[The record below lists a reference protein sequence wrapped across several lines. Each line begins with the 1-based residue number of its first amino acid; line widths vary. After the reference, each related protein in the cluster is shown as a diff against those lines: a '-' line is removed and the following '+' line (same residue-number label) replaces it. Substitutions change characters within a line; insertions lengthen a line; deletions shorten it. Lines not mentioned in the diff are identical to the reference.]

1 MDSFSLSLPTSL
13 DEAIARLPED
23 VFDSSVQLMAGGQDL
38 LTELKGYLTAPD
50 EVVSLGGVP
59 GLDSIQPHTNGTI
72 AIGAL
77 VTLDALEADGALP
90 PALRAIVE
98 AASSIASPQ
107 IRSVGTVGGNLNQRP
122 RCWYYR
128 HEAAPCL
135 KKGGAVCFAKDGKNK
150 YNAIFGGGPSY
161 IVHPS
166 DLAPAL
172 VALNADVL
180 LTGPGGQRRMSL
192 EDYYYLPREGPVAF
206 ETRRAANEVLTS
218 VEVPVASPTTSS
230 TYLKFKERSSYD
242 WALSSVAMA
251 LDMEKGVVRSASIV
265 LGGVA
270 PKPWRARAA
279 EALLV
284 GKRMDEVDELA
295 VAKAALE
302 GAEPLSDNAY
312 KVPLTEGLVRRAFR
326 SLS

>member
-1 MDSFSLSLPTSL
+1 MDSFSLSFPTSL
-13 DEAIARLPED
+13 DDAIARLPED
-23 VFDSSVQLMAGGQDL
+23 VFDGSVQLMAGGQDL
-38 LTELKGYLTAPD
+38 LTELKAHLKAPD
-50 EVVSLGGVP
+50 EVVSLAGLP
-59 GLDSIQPHTNGTI
+59 GLDRIQPHTNGTI

-90 PALRAIVE
+90 PAMQALAE
-98 AASSIASPQ
+98 AARSIASPQ

-172 VALNADVL
+172 VALNASVL
-180 LTGPGGQRRMSL
+180 LSGPDGERRMQL

-206 ETRRAANEVLTS
+206 ETRRRANEVLTS
-218 VEVPVASPTTSS
+218 VEIPVASPTTSS
-230 TYLKFKERSSYD
+230 TYVKFKERSSYD
-242 WALSSVAMA
+242 WALSSVALA
-251 LDMEKGVVRSASIV
+251 LDVDKGTVRSASLV

-270 PKPWRARAA
+270 PKPWRAAAA

-284 GKRMDEVDELA
+284 GARLADVDDAA
-295 VAKAALE
+295 VARAALR

-312 KVPLTEGLVRRAFR
+312 KVPLTEGLVRRAIR
-326 SLS
+326 QLS